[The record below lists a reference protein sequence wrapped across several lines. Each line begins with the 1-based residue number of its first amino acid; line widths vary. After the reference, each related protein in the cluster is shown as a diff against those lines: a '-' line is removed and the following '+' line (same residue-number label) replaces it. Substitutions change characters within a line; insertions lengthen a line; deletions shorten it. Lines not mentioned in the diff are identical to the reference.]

1 MDPAQPRQLEM
12 FVDASEL
19 SAEAAEALRSI
30 DFAQLLEQTANLS
43 EHNNSLR
50 QRNHINLYCLL
61 AVALKIAITTID
73 GYRSSSKPSL
83 STTASKMTF
92 HSCASVAA
100 LTVSAPYWSPSM
112 STKPPT
118 QRLTDSSSNP
128 TISTPMS
135 NTY

>member
-50 QRNHINLYCLL
+50 QRNHINVQRFTL
-61 AVALKIAITTID
+61 AGAAHGPLD
-73 GYRSSSKPSL
+73 GDPNSWDPR
-83 STTASKMTF
+83 
-92 HSCASVAA
+92 
-100 LTVSAPYWSPSM
+100 
-112 STKPPT
+112 
-118 QRLTDSSSNP
+118 R
-128 TISTPMS
+128 
-135 NTY
+135 